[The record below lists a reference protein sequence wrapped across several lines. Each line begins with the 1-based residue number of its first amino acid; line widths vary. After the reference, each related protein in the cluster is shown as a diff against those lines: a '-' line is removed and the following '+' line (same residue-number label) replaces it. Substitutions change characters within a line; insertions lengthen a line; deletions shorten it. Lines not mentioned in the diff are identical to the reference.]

1 MTQLEVAARPRRL
14 ALGRSSWQVICALV
28 GLLVLVSLPL
38 LISRA
43 DVLILLFLVFLG
55 ITLSQSWNV
64 LGGFAGQVN
73 LGHAAFF
80 GIGALVARS
89 TWIGG
94 WPYALSFLIGGLV
107 ALAFAMLIGVPT
119 FRLRGTYFAIGTLGL
134 AEVLRITSANALPAV
149 SSLPPAFVAAY
160 DLTLRYELALALA
173 AACIAASAWL
183 LRSRVGLGMLAVRED
198 EQAAQATGVG
208 ALRHKIVALAISSL
222 FAGLAGCLFAFYH
235 VSYYPELPF
244 EATWT
249 FDAVLPVYVGGIGT
263 LWGPVVGAALYVLV
277 RQQLEISLPQA
288 HQIIFGLLFI
298 LVVLM
303 FPGGLVEAVRTAAHS
318 PRLAGLRLAKKP
330 LTRG

>member
-1 MTQLEVAARPRRL
+1 MTQLEIAERPRWPGL
-14 ALGRSSWQVICALV
+14 ALTSPSVLVPLVALV
-28 GLLVLVSLPL
+28 VLALLPAVVN
-38 LISRA
+38 RA

-55 ITLSQSWNV
+55 VTLSQSWNV

-80 GIGALVARS
+80 GIGAVVARS

-94 WPYALSFLIGGLV
+94 WPYALSFASGGIV
-107 ALAFAMLIGVPT
+107 ALAFAMVIGVPT

-134 AEVLRITSANALPAV
+134 AEVLRITTANALPAV
-149 SSLPPAFVAAY
+149 SSMPPPFVAAY
-160 DLTLRYELALALA
+160 DLTLRYELALWLA
-173 AACIAASAWL
+173 AACVGVSAWL
-183 LRSRVGLGMLAVRED
+183 LRSRVGLGMLAIRED

-208 ALRHKIVALAISSL
+208 ALRHKIVALGLSSL
-222 FAGLAGCLFAFYH
+222 FAGLAGSVFAFYH

-244 EATWT
+244 EPTWT
-249 FDAVLPVYVGGIGT
+249 FDSVLPVYVGGIGT
-263 LWGPVVGAALYVLV
+263 LWGPVIGAALYVII

-303 FPGGLVEAVRTAAHS
+303 FPGGLVQAVRSAAHS
-318 PRLAGLRLAKKP
+318 PRLAGLRLGK
-330 LTRG
+330 RSG